1 MGTNYIA
8 PTWRMPENTNKD
20 KLSNYSINFDGQSRT
35 HIAIS
40 EVKGGPL
47 LPGGQTYTSNVTVQN
62 PKFSGSAFI
71 NFDTSSAYPVGN
83 IVGVGQFGGS
93 SFWFLRKNANNNIEF
108 LVRTDAGSPY
118 YATITGSTVLNAN
131 QWYHAAFSWDGNT
144 ITLYLNGSVDGSG
157 SATTFYN
164 SSFQYSGYASIG
176 SYWRGGIN
184 INTLWVGELSQVS
197 IFDYALDSTQINY
210 LYNLNNPMAIS
221 GAEPI
226 AYWPLGDN
234 SNPVT
239 PAGYP
244 NISVGADSVF
254 EFSTQDNIESPH
266 IDMTGAM
273 SISGWFKTTDTGYNM
288 IYHEDLQIRTGG
300 NRNWFFTT
308 QGNLLRFSQF
318 YNNGTFDNVSSS
330 GITVNDGNW
339 HHGVFVWDG
348 TTNVDSMKIFVDGIL
363 RGKTTASNTN
373 RNNHN
378 VTGMIGSSNVNYNMI
393 GELSNIQIWDANLTY
408 GTASNLED
416 VAGGQVAELYNNGQP
431 LMSGTQPQETNLKAW
446 YKLNQHDSYWD
457 LGGNGKWTF
466 NNAAIN

>member
-1 MGTNYIA
+1 
-8 PTWRMPENTNKD
+8 MPENTNKD
-20 KLSNYSINFDGQSRT
+20 KLSNYSINFDGSTRT
-35 HIAIS
+35 HIGIG

-71 NFDTSSAYPVGN
+71 NFDTSLAYPVGN
-83 IVGVGQFGGS
+83 IVGVGQVGGA

-108 LVRTDAGSPY
+108 VVRTDAGSPY

-164 SSFQYSGYASIG
+164 SSFTYSGYASIG
-176 SYWRGGIN
+176 SYWRGSIN
-184 INTLWVGELSQVS
+184 INELWVGELSQVS

-210 LYNLNNPMAIS
+210 LYNLNNPMVIT
-221 GAEPI
+221 GGEPI

-234 SNPVT
+234 SNPNAS
-239 PAGYP
+239 AGYP

-254 EFSTQDNIESPH
+254 EFDSTGTRIDLGLESSLSLG
-266 IDMTGAM
+266 GA
-273 SISGWFKTTDTGYNM
+273 SKYSTSLWFKKSGNTTNCLWGYNYGDANGSGWYYWLNSGNLRISIGKNGISSGFGAYDISASELPVGKWQHIVVVFNGTLSAGDDR
-288 IYHEDLQIRTGG
+288 IKVYHNGANAVGTYSNSANFPATLPNGNG
-300 NRNWFFTT
+300 ASNRNVYLG
-308 QGNLLRFSQF
+308 QLQLGNGSFS
-318 YNNGTFDNVSSS
+318 YNYD
-330 GITVNDGNW
+330 
-339 HHGVFVWDG
+339 
-348 TTNVDSMKIFVDGIL
+348 
-363 RGKTTASNTN
+363 
-373 RNNHN
+373 
-378 VTGMIGSSNVNYNMI
+378 
-393 GELSNIQIWDANLTY
+393 GELSNVQQWGTDLSLAN
-408 GTASNLED
+408 AST
-416 VAGGQVAELYNNGQP
+416 LYNNGQP
-431 LMSGTQPQETNLKAW
+431 IMTGTQPEAANLKAW

>member
-35 HIAIS
+35 HIGIS

-83 IVGVGQFGGS
+83 IVGVGQFGGA

-176 SYWRGGIN
+176 SYWRGGID

-197 IFDYALDSTQINY
+197 IFDYALSTDQINY
-210 LYNLNNPMAIS
+210 LHNLNNPMAIS

-226 AYWPLGDN
+226 AYYPLGDN

-244 NISVGADSVF
+244 NISVGAGSVF
-254 EFSTQDNIESPH
+254 DFANSNIEV
-266 IDMTGAM
+266 D
-273 SISGWFKTTDTGYNM
+273 SIGDLFSGITNFSFSGWFNLTSFGGRQVFNILEGNKWKFGINTYNN
-288 IYHEDLQIRTGG
+288 Q
-300 NRNWFFTT
+300 
-308 QGNLLRFSQF
+308 LRF
-318 YNNGTFDNVSSS
+318 NVNP
-330 GITVNDGNW
+330 GFAYIANIQNITSTNTW
-339 HHGVFVWDG
+339 FHYAGVFDG
-348 TTNVDSMKIFVDGIL
+348 SGASDTDRLKLYINGQPQTVTYNTTTPTSFPTLLSTADISIGGTLSPFNGMT
-363 RGKTTASNTN
+363 GK
-373 RNNHN
+373 
-378 VTGMIGSSNVNYNMI
+378 
-393 GELSNIQIWDANLTY
+393 LSNIKLWTSSLTPSEVE
-408 GTASNLED
+408 T
-416 VAGGQVAELYNNGQP
+416 LYNNGQP
-431 LMSGTQPQETNLKAW
+431 LMTGTQPQEANLKAW
-446 YKLNQHDSYWD
+446 YKLNQTDSYWNI
-457 LGGNGKWTF
+457 GETGKWTF
-466 NNAAIN
+466 NNAALN